1 MDKELRQFSLSS
13 RTVNEQKTSKLTWC
27 SGTHKYSVI
36 LLTSTSLGCSRRKVL
51 EVYLISS
58 TKETKQAHQI
68 QSIML
73 QASWHSKFLH
83 ICFKSFKFLLL
94 KTKCSLSHPERTV
107 KHQMWGTYVKL
118 KTTCLS
124 HFPSPFYSL
133 GVRRKSSEQY
143 SCHIG
148 TTAVTFVFI
157 FFPLIGYTNLVWSHA
172 KCYSI
177 TIASKWLT

>member
-94 KTKCSLSHPERTV
+94 KTKCSLSHPERELSNIRCEE
-107 KHQMWGTYVKL
+107 HMWNWKPLVTFSLPIL
-118 KTTCLS
+118 KSRCKKKKFWAIQLS
-124 HFPSPFYSL
+124 HWDNC
-133 GVRRKSSEQY
+133 
-143 SCHIG
+143 CH
-148 TTAVTFVFI
+148 VCFCFF
-157 FFPLIGYTNLVWSHA
+157 FFPPH
-172 KCYSI
+172 
-177 TIASKWLT
+177 WLH

>member
-27 SGTHKYSVI
+27 SGTHKYCVI

-94 KTKCSLSHPERTV
+94 KTKCSLSHPETELSNIRCEE
-107 KHQMWGTYVKL
+107 HMWNWKPLV
-118 KTTCLS
+118 CLS

-133 GVRRKSSEQY
+133 GVRRKSSERC

-148 TTAVTFVFI
+148 TTAVTF
-157 FFPLIGYTNLVWSHA
+157 FPPR
-172 KCYSI
+172 
-177 TIASKWLT
+177 WLH

>member
-1 MDKELRQFSLSS
+1 MDKELRQFLLSS

-27 SGTHKYSVI
+27 SGTHKYCVI

-94 KTKCSLSHPERTV
+94 KTKCSLSHPETELSNIRDV
-107 KHQMWGTYVKL
+107 RN
-118 KTTCLS
+118 TCETENHL
-124 HFPSPFYSL
+124 F
-133 GVRRKSSEQY
+133 
-143 SCHIG
+143 
-148 TTAVTFVFI
+148 VTFSLPI
-157 FFPLIGYTNLVWSHA
+157 L
-172 KCYSI
+172 
-177 TIASKWLT
+177 

>member
-1 MDKELRQFSLSS
+1 MDKELRQFSLPS

-27 SGTHKYSVI
+27 SGTHEYCVI
-36 LLTSTSLGCSRRKVL
+36 LLTSPSLGCSRRKVL

-94 KTKCSLSHPERTV
+94 KTKCSLSHPETELSNIRYEE
-107 KHQMWGTYVKL
+107 HMWNWKPLV
-118 KTTCLS
+118 C
-124 HFPSPFYSL
+124 HIFPSPFYSL
-133 GVRRKSSEQY
+133 GVRRKSSEQS

-148 TTAVTFVFI
+148 TTAVTCL

>member
-1 MDKELRQFSLSS
+1 MRFFKSLNKCLFWNRDTSELYLTNQQFLLYLNPASNVKIFCIMDKELRQFSLSS

-94 KTKCSLSHPERTV
+94 KTKCSLSHPERE
-107 KHQMWGTYVKL
+107 
-118 KTTCLS
+118 LS
-124 HFPSPFYSL
+124 NIRCEEH
-133 GVRRKSSEQY
+133 V
-143 SCHIG
+143 
-148 TTAVTFVFI
+148 
-157 FFPLIGYTNLVWSHA
+157 
-172 KCYSI
+172 
-177 TIASKWLT
+177 

>member
-1 MDKELRQFSLSS
+1 MRFFKSLNKYLFWNRDTSELYLTNQQFLLYLNPASNVKIFCIMDKELRQFSLSS

-94 KTKCSLSHPERTV
+94 KTKCSLSHPERE
-107 KHQMWGTYVKL
+107 
-118 KTTCLS
+118 LS
-124 HFPSPFYSL
+124 NIRCEEHM
-133 GVRRKSSEQY
+133 
-143 SCHIG
+143 
-148 TTAVTFVFI
+148 
-157 FFPLIGYTNLVWSHA
+157 
-172 KCYSI
+172 
-177 TIASKWLT
+177 

>member
-1 MDKELRQFSLSS
+1 MCFFKSLNKCLFWNRDTSELYLTNQQFLLYLNPASNVKIFCIMDKELRQFSLSS

-51 EVYLISS
+51 EVYLTSS

-94 KTKCSLSHPERTV
+94 KTKCSLSHPERE
-107 KHQMWGTYVKL
+107 
-118 KTTCLS
+118 LS
-124 HFPSPFYSL
+124 NIRCEEHM
-133 GVRRKSSEQY
+133 
-143 SCHIG
+143 
-148 TTAVTFVFI
+148 
-157 FFPLIGYTNLVWSHA
+157 
-172 KCYSI
+172 
-177 TIASKWLT
+177 

>member
-1 MDKELRQFSLSS
+1 MRFLKSLNKCLFWNRDTSELYLTNQQFLLYLNPASNVKIFCIMDKELRQFSLSS

-36 LLTSTSLGCSRRKVL
+36 FLTSTSLGCSRRKVL

-94 KTKCSLSHPERTV
+94 KTKCSLSHPERE
-107 KHQMWGTYVKL
+107 
-118 KTTCLS
+118 LS
-124 HFPSPFYSL
+124 NIRCEEHM
-133 GVRRKSSEQY
+133 
-143 SCHIG
+143 
-148 TTAVTFVFI
+148 
-157 FFPLIGYTNLVWSHA
+157 
-172 KCYSI
+172 
-177 TIASKWLT
+177 

>member
-1 MDKELRQFSLSS
+1 MRFFKSLNKCLFWNRDTSELYLTNQQFLLYLNPASNVKIFCIMDKELRQFSLSS
-13 RTVNEQKTSKLTWC
+13 KTVNEQKTSKLTWC

-94 KTKCSLSHPERTV
+94 KTKCSLSHPERE
-107 KHQMWGTYVKL
+107 
-118 KTTCLS
+118 LS
-124 HFPSPFYSL
+124 NIRCEEHM
-133 GVRRKSSEQY
+133 
-143 SCHIG
+143 
-148 TTAVTFVFI
+148 
-157 FFPLIGYTNLVWSHA
+157 
-172 KCYSI
+172 
-177 TIASKWLT
+177 

>member
-1 MDKELRQFSLSS
+1 MCFFKSLNKCLFWNRDTSELYLTNQQFLLYLNPASNVKIFCIMDKELRQFSLSS

-94 KTKCSLSHPERTV
+94 KTKCSLSHPERE
-107 KHQMWGTYVKL
+107 
-118 KTTCLS
+118 LS
-124 HFPSPFYSL
+124 NIRCEEHM
-133 GVRRKSSEQY
+133 
-143 SCHIG
+143 
-148 TTAVTFVFI
+148 
-157 FFPLIGYTNLVWSHA
+157 
-172 KCYSI
+172 
-177 TIASKWLT
+177 

>member
-1 MDKELRQFSLSS
+1 MRFFKSLNKCLFWNRDTSELYLTNQQFLLYLNPASNVKIFCIMDKELRQFSLSS

-94 KTKCSLSHPERTV
+94 KTKCSLSHPERE
-107 KHQMWGTYVKL
+107 
-118 KTTCLS
+118 LS
-124 HFPSPFYSL
+124 NIRCEEHL
-133 GVRRKSSEQY
+133 
-143 SCHIG
+143 
-148 TTAVTFVFI
+148 
-157 FFPLIGYTNLVWSHA
+157 
-172 KCYSI
+172 
-177 TIASKWLT
+177 

>member
-1 MDKELRQFSLSS
+1 MRFFKSLNKCLFWNRDTSELYLTNQQFLLYLNPASNVKIFCIMDKELRQFSLSS

-94 KTKCSLSHPERTV
+94 KTKCSLSHPERE
-107 KHQMWGTYVKL
+107 
-118 KTTCLS
+118 LS
-124 HFPSPFYSL
+124 NIRCEEHM
-133 GVRRKSSEQY
+133 
-143 SCHIG
+143 
-148 TTAVTFVFI
+148 
-157 FFPLIGYTNLVWSHA
+157 
-172 KCYSI
+172 
-177 TIASKWLT
+177 

>member
-1 MDKELRQFSLSS
+1 MDKELRQFSLPS

-27 SGTHKYSVI
+27 SGTHEYCVI

-94 KTKCSLSHPERTV
+94 KTKCSLSHPETELSNIRYEE
-107 KHQMWGTYVKL
+107 HMWNWKPLV
-118 KTTCLS
+118 C
-124 HFPSPFYSL
+124 HIFPSPFYSL
-133 GVRRKSSEQY
+133 GVRRKSSEQS

-148 TTAVTFVFI
+148 TTAVTCL

>member
-1 MDKELRQFSLSS
+1 MRFLKSLNKCLFWNRDTSELYFTNQQFLLSLNPASNVKISCILDKELRQFSLPS

-27 SGTHKYSVI
+27 SGTHEYCVI

-94 KTKCSLSHPERTV
+94 KTKCSLSHPETE
-107 KHQMWGTYVKL
+107 
-118 KTTCLS
+118 LS
-124 HFPSPFYSL
+124 NIRYEEHM
-133 GVRRKSSEQY
+133 
-143 SCHIG
+143 
-148 TTAVTFVFI
+148 
-157 FFPLIGYTNLVWSHA
+157 
-172 KCYSI
+172 
-177 TIASKWLT
+177 